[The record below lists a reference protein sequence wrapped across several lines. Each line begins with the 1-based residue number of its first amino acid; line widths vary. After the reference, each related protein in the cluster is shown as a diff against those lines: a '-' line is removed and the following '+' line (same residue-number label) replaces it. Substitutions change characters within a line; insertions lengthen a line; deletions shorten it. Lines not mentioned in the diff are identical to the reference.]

1 MRHLLRDM
9 RFGLRLLLKNPGFT
23 AVAVLT
29 LALGIAATTA
39 IFSVVHATFFAP
51 LPYRDADRLVMVWSQ
66 REGGGRNSNSPAD
79 YRDFKRETSVFEDL
93 NAWTSRFVSLGSGG
107 APMQLDAGMPAPGFL
122 PMLGFGHPLAIGRD
136 FLDVEGTLG
145 REQVVILSYGLWQER
160 FGGDPAILGQP
171 IRIDGKPYEVVG
183 VLGKGPADNI
193 QHRLW
198 IPLAHSEAVANDRG
212 TRFLTTLGRLK
223 PGVTVE
229 QANARLKLVAE
240 RQAAEFPDSNRGWT
254 PSVEPFR
261 NNFLSPAT
269 KNSLWLLLVAV
280 GFLLLIACANVAN
293 LLLARGTARQREV
306 TVRTALGASKVEIAR
321 QLLTE
326 SLILALAGGAIG
338 VGFAFLVMRAV
349 VALMPQFMLPSETVI
364 ELNVPVLLFTIA
376 LSVVSGVLFGTAP
389 AWQAARLD
397 LNQMLKESGR
407 AVPGG
412 RHGLR
417 RALVVLEFALALT
430 LLTGG
435 GVALWSFT
443 VMARAE
449 LGFRTDH
456 LLTFSLPVTRDE
468 MFKPDTIRAFYDRML
483 TGVQA
488 LPGVRAAAVSTGLP
502 LQGMFRTPFSIT
514 GQPPDDAKNRPL
526 ARVNVVTPEYLGL
539 MGMRITRG
547 RGITAADRQGGQLV
561 AVVNETFVN
570 RVFGTT
576 DPLTQR
582 IELGRFVPGA
592 NQPGEPQVW
601 QIVGVV
607 ADSRSN
613 GVKNDIASEIHL
625 PFDQSPLPRVRMVV
639 RSEGDPSALQ
649 KSIAAVIQRLDPDL
663 PMGNVRTM
671 DQVVAQTLVGD
682 RFTTA
687 LFAGFAAVALI
698 LAALGIYGV
707 MSFAVAQRTHEIGL
721 RMALG
726 ASRGRVLWQVL
737 REGLLTALAGTIL
750 GSAGA
755 WLVVRALRDIVFGV
769 SAFAPAA
776 FVGVTLVL
784 LAAALVACLVPA
796 ARAASVDPMVAL
808 RQD

>member
-1 MRHLLRDM
+1 MRHLLHDV

-29 LALGIAATTA
+29 FALGIAATTA

-66 REGGGRNSNSPAD
+66 REGGGRNPNSPAD

-93 NAWTSRFVSLGSGG
+93 NAWTGRFVSLGSGG
-107 APMQLDAGMPAPGFL
+107 APMQVEAGTPAPGFL

-136 FLDVEGTLG
+136 FLEAEGTLG
-145 REQVVILSYGLWQER
+145 REQVVILSYSLWQER
-160 FGGDPAILGQP
+160 FGGDRTILGQA

-183 VLGKGPADNI
+183 VLGQGPADNI
-193 QHRLW
+193 QFRLW
-198 IPLAHSEAVANDRG
+198 IPLAYPETVAADRG
-212 TRFLTTLGRLK
+212 ARFLTALGRLK

-229 QANARLKLVAE
+229 QANARLKLIAQQ
-240 RQAAEFPDSNRGWT
+240 QAADFPDSNRGWT

-269 KNSLWLLLVAV
+269 KRSLWLLLAAV

-306 TVRTALGASKVEIAR
+306 TVRTALGASKIAIVR

-326 SLILALAGGAIG
+326 SLVLALVGGAVG
-338 VGFAFLVMRAV
+338 VALAFLVMRAV

-364 ELNVPVLLFTIA
+364 ELNMPVLLFTVA

-389 AWQAARLD
+389 AWQATRLD
-397 LNQMLKESGR
+397 LNAMLKESGR
-407 AVPGG
+407 AVQGG

-435 GVALWSFT
+435 GVTLWSFT
-443 VMARAE
+443 TMARAE

-456 LLTFSLPVTRDE
+456 LLTFALPAQGEKMVE
-468 MFKPDTIRAFYDRML
+468 PDTIRAFYDRVL

-502 LQGMFRTPFSIT
+502 LQGIFGMPFSIP
-514 GQPPDDAKNRPL
+514 GQPPVDAKNRPIG
-526 ARVNVVTPEYLGL
+526 RVNVVTPEYLGV

-561 AVVNETFVN
+561 AVVNETFVK
-570 RVFGTT
+570 RVFGAT

-592 NQPGEPQVW
+592 DEPGEPQAW

-607 ADSRSN
+607 ADSRST
-613 GVKNDIASEIHL
+613 GVKNDIALEIHL
-625 PFDQSPLPRVRMVV
+625 PFDQSPLPRVWMTV
-639 RSEGDPSALQ
+639 RSDGDPSALH

-687 LFAGFAAVALI
+687 LFSTFAGVALI

-726 ASRGRVLWQVL
+726 ADRGRVLWQVL
-737 REGLLTALAGTIL
+737 REGLLTAVAGTIL

-755 WLVVRALRDIVFGV
+755 WFVVRALRGMVFGA

-796 ARAASVDPMVAL
+796 TRAASVDPMVAL

>member
-1 MRHLLRDM
+1 MRHLRRDM

-51 LPYRDADRLVMVWSQ
+51 LPYRDAERLAMVWSQ
-66 REGGGRNSNSPAD
+66 RQGGGRNPNSPAD
-79 YRDFKRETSVFEDL
+79 YRDFKAETSVFEDL
-93 NAWTSRFVSLGSGG
+93 NAWTGRFVSLGSGG
-107 APMQLDAGMPAPGFL
+107 APMQLEAGTPTPGFL

-136 FLDVEGTLG
+136 FQEAEGTLG
-145 REQVVILSYGLWQER
+145 REQVVILSYSLWQER
-160 FGGDPAILGQP
+160 FGGDRTILGQA

-183 VLGKGPADNI
+183 VLGQGPADNI
-193 QHRLW
+193 QYRLW
-198 IPLAHSEAVANDRG
+198 IPLTYPEAVGADRG
-212 TRFLTTLGRLK
+212 TRFLEVLGRLK
-223 PGVTVE
+223 PGVAVE
-229 QANARLKLVAE
+229 QANARLKVVAE
-240 RQAAEFPDSNRGWT
+240 RQAAEFPGSNRGWT

-269 KNSLWLLLVAV
+269 KNSLWLLLAAV

-306 TVRTALGASKVEIAR
+306 TVRTALGASRVEIAR

-326 SLILALAGGAIG
+326 SLVLALIGGAVGIG
-338 VGFAFLVMRAV
+338 LAFLVMQAV

-364 ELNVPVLLFTIA
+364 ELNVPVLLFTVA

-397 LNQMLKESGR
+397 LNAMLKESGR
-407 AVPGG
+407 AVQGG

-443 VMARAE
+443 TMTRAD

-456 LLTFSLPVTRDE
+456 LLTFQLPVPQDQ
-468 MFKPDTIRAFYDRML
+468 MLDPDAIRAFYDRML
-483 TGVQA
+483 TDVHA
-488 LPGVRAAAVSTGLP
+488 LPGVRSAAVSTGLP
-502 LQGMFRTPFSIT
+502 LQGISRMPLSIP
-514 GQPPDDAKNRPL
+514 GQPVVEEKARPT

-539 MGMRITRG
+539 MGMRITQG
-547 RGITAADRQGGQLV
+547 RGLTAADREGGQLV
-561 AVVNETFVN
+561 AVVNETFVK
-570 RVFGTT
+570 RMLGAT

-582 IELGRFVPGA
+582 VELGRLVPGA
-592 NQPGEPQVW
+592 NRPGEPVAW

-607 ADSRSN
+607 ADSRSGGPKAN
-613 GVKNDIASEIHL
+613 IGPEIHL
-625 PFDQSPLPRVRMVV
+625 PFAQSPLPRVRMTV
-639 RSEGDPSALQ
+639 RSEGDPAALQ

-682 RFTTA
+682 RFTTT

-707 MSFAVAQRTHEIGL
+707 MSFAVAQRRHEIGL

-726 ASRGRVLWQVL
+726 AGRGRVLWQVL
-737 REGLLTALAGTIL
+737 REGLLTALAGTVL

-755 WLVVRALRDIVFGV
+755 WFVVRALRDIVFGV

-776 FVGVTLVL
+776 FVAVTLVL

>member
-1 MRHLLRDM
+1 M
-9 RFGLRLLLKNPGFT
+9 
-23 AVAVLT
+23 
-29 LALGIAATTA
+29 
-39 IFSVVHATFFAP
+39 
-51 LPYRDADRLVMVWSQ
+51 
-66 REGGGRNSNSPAD
+66 
-79 YRDFKRETSVFEDL
+79 
-93 NAWTSRFVSLGSGG
+93 
-107 APMQLDAGMPAPGFL
+107 
-122 PMLGFGHPLAIGRD
+122 
-136 FLDVEGTLG
+136 
-145 REQVVILSYGLWQER
+145 
-160 FGGDPAILGQP
+160 
-171 IRIDGKPYEVVG
+171 
-183 VLGKGPADNI
+183 
-193 QHRLW
+193 
-198 IPLAHSEAVANDRG
+198 
-212 TRFLTTLGRLK
+212 
-223 PGVTVE
+223 
-229 QANARLKLVAE
+229 
-240 RQAAEFPDSNRGWT
+240 
-254 PSVEPFR
+254 
-261 NNFLSPAT
+261 
-269 KNSLWLLLVAV
+269 

-306 TVRTALGASKVEIAR
+306 TVRTALGASRVEIAR

-326 SLILALAGGAIG
+326 SLVLALVGGAIG
-338 VGFAFLVMRAV
+338 IGLAFLVMRAV

-364 ELNVPVLLFTIA
+364 ELNVPVLLFTVA

-389 AWQAARLD
+389 AWQAARID
-397 LNQMLKESGR
+397 LNEMLKESGR
-407 AVPGG
+407 AVQGG

-417 RALVVLEFALALT
+417 RALVVLEVALALT

-443 VMARAE
+443 AMARAE

-456 LLTFSLPVTRDE
+456 LLTFTLPVPRDKMVE
-468 MFKPDTIRAFYDRML
+468 PDTIRAFYDRML
-483 TGVQA
+483 TDVHA
-488 LPGVRAAAVSTGLP
+488 LPGVRSAAVSTGLP
-502 LQGMFRTPFSIT
+502 LQGAFGMPFSIP
-514 GQPPDDAKNRPL
+514 GEPPVDAKNRPF
-526 ARVNVVTPEYLGL
+526 ARVNVVTPGYLGL

-561 AVVNETFVN
+561 AVVNETFVK
-570 RVFGTT
+570 RVFGAT

-582 IELGRFVPGA
+582 LELGRIVPGA

-613 GVKNDIASEIHL
+613 GVKNDIAREIHL
-625 PFDQSPLPRVRMVV
+625 PFDQSPFPRVRMTV
-639 RSEGDPSALQ
+639 RSEGDPTALQ

-726 ASRGRVLWQVL
+726 AGRGRVLWQVL

-755 WLVVRALRDIVFGV
+755 WFVVRALRDIVFGV

-796 ARAASVDPMVAL
+796 TRAASVDPMVAL

>member
-1 MRHLLRDM
+1 MSATDYPYYRADLARVHHLGFGFHADACARGVLALLASVRERDGLVVELGCGSGHLTRHLLKDAHRVIATDASPAM
-9 RFGLRLLLKNPGFT
+9 LELTRRQAPDVEDLRLLVLPDDPIPAADAIVSVGHVLSYLRDESAIRRALRAICGALRPGG
-23 AVAVLT
+23 V
-29 LALGIAATTA
+29 LALDICDLQWGESRRNARPFASVNDEWVLVTM
-39 IFSVVHATFFAP
+39 FSV
-51 LPYRDADRLVMVWSQ
+51 
-66 REGGGRNSNSPAD
+66 
-79 YRDFKRETSVFEDL
+79 
-93 NAWTSRFVSLGSGG
+93 
-107 APMQLDAGMPAPGFL
+107 PAP
-122 PMLGFGHPLAIGRD
+122 
-136 FLDVEGTLG
+136 
-145 REQVVILSYGLWQER
+145 
-160 FGGDPAILGQP
+160 
-171 IRIDGKPYEVVG
+171 
-183 VLGKGPADNI
+183 N
-193 QHRLW
+193 
-198 IPLAHSEAVANDRG
+198 
-212 TRFLTTLGRLK
+212 
-223 PGVTVE
+223 
-229 QANARLKLVAE
+229 

-269 KNSLWLLLVAV
+269 KNSLWLLLAAV

-306 TVRTALGASKVEIAR
+306 TVRTALGASQLEIAR

-326 SLILALAGGAIG
+326 SLVLALVGGAVGIG
-338 VGFAFLVMRAV
+338 LAFLVMRAV

-364 ELNVPVLLFTIA
+364 ELNVPVLLFTVA

-389 AWQAARLD
+389 AWQAARID
-397 LNQMLKESGR
+397 LNEMLKESGR
-407 AVPGG
+407 ALHGG

-417 RALVVLEFALALT
+417 RALVVLEVALALT

-443 VMARAE
+443 AMARAE

-456 LLTFSLPVTRDE
+456 LLTFTLPVPRDKMVE
-468 MFKPDTIRAFYDRML
+468 PDTIRAFYDRML
-483 TGVQA
+483 TDVHA
-488 LPGVRAAAVSTGLP
+488 LPGVRSAAVSTGLP
-502 LQGMFRTPFSIT
+502 LQGAFGMPFSIP
-514 GQPPDDAKNRPL
+514 GQPPVDAKNRPF
-526 ARVNVVTPEYLGL
+526 APVNVVTPEYLGL

-561 AVVNETFVN
+561 AVVNETFVK
-570 RVFGTT
+570 RVFGAT

-582 IELGRFVPGA
+582 FELGRSVPGT

-607 ADSRSN
+607 ADSRSS
-613 GVKNDIASEIHL
+613 GLKNDIAREIHL
-625 PFDQSPLPRVRMVV
+625 PFDQSPFPRVRMTV
-639 RSEGDPSALQ
+639 RSEGDPMALQ
-649 KSIAAVIQRLDPDL
+649 KTIAAVIQRLDPDL

-721 RMALG
+721 RIALG
-726 ASRGRVLWQVL
+726 AGRGRVLRQVL

-755 WLVVRALRDIVFGV
+755 WFVVRALRDIVFGV

-796 ARAASVDPMVAL
+796 RRAASVDPMVAL